1 MSFVNHSQYLKV
13 EPAQIEKRSE
23 QRHLVIL
30 QRASIRSES
39 HKPEKAPL
47 LDVSS
52 YGCRLEA
59 KQKYRA
65 GLRVHIRF
73 FDRKPVAATVVWVKS
88 GHWGCRFDNPIDQN
102 LLRALTLRGV

>member
-13 EPAQIEKRSE
+13 EPARVEKRTE
-23 QRHLVIL
+23 KRQLVIL

-39 HKPEKAPL
+39 YKPEKAQL

-65 GLRVHIRF
+65 GQKVKIGF
-73 FDRKPVAATVVWVKS
+73 FARQPVAAKVVWVKS
-88 GHWGCRFDNPIDQN
+88 GQIGCRFEAQISQS
-102 LLRALTLRGV
+102 LHRALTFRGV

>member
-13 EPAQIEKRSE
+13 EPAQVEKRSE

-30 QRASIRSES
+30 QRATIRSES
-39 HKPEKAPL
+39 HKPEKAVL

-59 KQKYRA
+59 KQKLRA
-65 GLRVHIRF
+65 GLKVKIGF
-73 FDRKPVAATVVWVKS
+73 FDRPPVAARVIWAKS
-88 GHWGCRFDNPIDQN
+88 GQTGCRFDTPISQS
-102 LLRALTLRGV
+102 LHRALTFRSI

>member
-13 EPAQIEKRSE
+13 APAQVEKRSE

-30 QRASIRSES
+30 QRASIRSQS
-39 HKPEKAPL
+39 NRPERAPL

-65 GLRVHIRF
+65 GLRVQIRF
-73 FDRKPVAATVVWVKS
+73 FDRDPVAATVIWAKS
-88 GHWGCRFDNPIDQN
+88 GHLGCRFDNSIDQN